1 MKISNQKKSNNN
13 RLIIIL
19 SVLVGALLLF
29 AIIGKSLGWVGKKK
43 MFEVD
48 MAKVSFET
56 IVEKV
61 SASGLV
67 RPRIEVKI
75 SPEVAGEI
83 IELQIKEGDSVNSGD
98 LLLKIRPDNF
108 ISSLDRSKANLNQQ
122 KANLAAARANLA
134 RAEAGFYRSELE
146 FNRQALLHKEEMISD
161 SEYELAEANY
171 KIATQDLES
180 ARQTVEAAIYI
191 VKSSQATVDEAQENL
206 MLTNI
211 RSPMTGIVSKLDV
224 EKGETV
230 VGTSQMQ
237 GTEMLRIADLNNM
250 EVRVDVNENDIIK
263 IAIGDTTLID
273 VDSYSYLKKEFKG
286 VVTQIANSAKDRVS
300 SDAVTEFEVR
310 IRILNDSYQDLLEE
324 MDIIYPFRP
333 GMTASVEIITMT
345 KQNILTVPLSAV
357 TTRKEI
363 KGGSFGSKDGDAS
376 YDKRSQD
383 QEDEIQS
390 DDEILEEIVF
400 VHSEG
405 KVKKVK
411 VQTGISDFENIEI
424 ISGLAAD
431 DQIVTGPFLLVS
443 KRLKDE
449 SAVVLREKDRTDQN
463 EDEED
468 AND

>member
-1 MKISNQKKSNNN
+1 MKIPNQKKSKN

-67 RPRIEVKI
+67 RPVIEVKI

>member
-61 SASGLV
+61 SASGMV
-67 RPRIEVKI
+67 RPVIEVKI

-122 KANLAAARANLA
+122 KANLAVARANLA